1 MLAPPRSTFC
11 QTPSSIY
18 DPTPPGCD
26 RPEPTPNFHRYMS
39 PSSLPLQYS
48 SNACYPSN
56 HMPVGLVAPQMAT
69 PGSGG
74 IHPRQGGSFYSGATT
89 APAASPLSPAADK
102 AYNRRS
108 CANAKPPYSYIS
120 LITLAIQNSPIK
132 MVTLNEIYQMIINFF
147 PYYRQNQQRWQ
158 NSIRH
163 SLSFNDCFVKVPR
176 SADRPGKGSYWTL
189 HPDSGNMFE
198 NGCYLRRQKRFKCPK
213 KQAMRQFHQQ
223 KSLTD
228 GDTSS
233 MDSVAETERQDTRG
247 GMDARLDEENHEKRN
262 DLQRCPVEKKETKLA
277 DSSEEKNFDR
287 FTSPYQHQQP
297 QMKPN
302 VQQQQQTSA
311 AATPRGYGQDGVA
324 TLTKADSVES
334 NGSAHCHLPVAGN
347 CDQSEGF
354 QQQQHQ
360 QTQQHHLSLQ
370 HHRFSHQQP
379 VEYSP
384 DMRSIF
390 PFYHAGQF
398 FHYQNGQT
406 HPHPDVTSFTHPFS
420 ITNLMLSPPEV
431 TSETTTTCVGG
442 AGAGGLGRILEP
454 DVYAYSSSPPSASD
468 AFQHPFYSYQ
478 SKDWMD
484 GSAQTYH
491 QPLLHH
497 HQQQHQHQQLH
508 HQQHLQ
514 QYANYLTINTRQ

>member
-132 MVTLNEIYQMIINFF
+132 MVTLNETYQMIINFF

-213 KQAMRQFHQQ
+213 KQAR
-223 KSLTD
+223 K
-228 GDTSS
+228 
-233 MDSVAETERQDTRG
+233 
-247 GMDARLDEENHEKRN
+247 
-262 DLQRCPVEKKETKLA
+262 
-277 DSSEEKNFDR
+277 
-287 FTSPYQHQQP
+287 
-297 QMKPN
+297 
-302 VQQQQQTSA
+302 
-311 AATPRGYGQDGVA
+311 
-324 TLTKADSVES
+324 
-334 NGSAHCHLPVAGN
+334 
-347 CDQSEGF
+347 
-354 QQQQHQ
+354 
-360 QTQQHHLSLQ
+360 QTQKGGTG
-370 HHRFSHQQP
+370 
-379 VEYSP
+379 
-384 DMRSIF
+384 
-390 PFYHAGQF
+390 A
-398 FHYQNGQT
+398 
-406 HPHPDVTSFTHPFS
+406 
-420 ITNLMLSPPEV
+420 
-431 TSETTTTCVGG
+431 VGG
-442 AGAGGLGRILEP
+442 GGGRECDGAGGRMGGRTNNER
-454 DVYAYSSSPPSASD
+454 AMSPESGRRGTTTAGERADESG
-468 AFQHPFYSYQ
+468 
-478 SKDWMD
+478 KT
-484 GSAQTYH
+484 GT
-491 QPLLHH
+491 
-497 HQQQHQHQQLH
+497 
-508 HQQHLQ
+508 
-514 QYANYLTINTRQ
+514 T